1 MASETRSVAA
11 GAGPDDELA
20 HPRHGYQLQVPAM
33 AFPKAPAILASR
45 DLRGADLKG
54 NTAETSLRIYAW
66 MQLSRVADN
75 RILDLFRQGVIRGTV
90 TGGQGNEWMVV
101 PLALV
106 LDKALDVVCF
116 THRGLGGHLI
126 WSGHLCDHLNQYL
139 ANSQSPTRAR
149 EGNIHHGDPANRSL
163 PMISHL
169 GAMCGPVL
177 GATDSQRRFGRKA
190 VGVAFFGDGSS
201 STGDVHESLNLA
213 ALMSLPILFVIENNG
228 YAYSTP
234 TDEQFA
240 HGTDLWKRAEGYG
253 MEGLVIDCGDP
264 RDAARTLE
272 AAVEKVRSTSR
283 PMLVEA
289 RTLRLRGHAAYD
301 TCDYLRPGEAD
312 QFAAKDPLPHY
323 RTALAKELGAARI
336 DAIDAELGAF
346 IEECIKVAIAVPR
359 PDPTGME
366 KDLYAKVPKPF
377 SWTHEPSAPENVTMA
392 QALNRAIRKVLTER
406 PESIVLGQDIA
417 TYGGA
422 FKVTEN
428 LYSEFGRPRV
438 FNTPLAE
445 SACTGYAIGLA
456 VNGHRPIEEFQF
468 ADFATEATT
477 QITLNAATMH
487 FRSGAA
493 CPLVLRLPC
502 GAVGLGSF
510 HSQELESF
518 FLSMPGMKALY
529 PSNPQ
534 DAFNALLAASE
545 DDNPVLL
552 FEHKGLYRRG
562 KHPIAW
568 DPNYRD
574 VWCPKRVRE
583 GGFATL
589 VTYGDAVNLALEAC
603 DYLAAE
609 YDSNIEVFDL
619 RCLSPLDLSEIAPA
633 VAKTGRLIVL
643 HEGRKTHG
651 FGAEIVAR
659 ITEGTRV
666 PLKAPPLRIAAMDLP
681 VPFAHELEAA
691 FRPSKDTVIELIT
704 GWMS

>member
-1 MASETRSVAA
+1 MALPT
-11 GAGPDDELA
+11 
-20 HPRHGYQLQVPAM
+20 
-33 AFPKAPAILASR
+33 APAIFASR
-45 DLRGADLKG
+45 DLRAADLEK
-54 NTAETSLRIYAW
+54 NPSESRLRIYAW
-66 MQLSRVADN
+66 MQLARLVDN
-75 RILDLFRQGVIRGTV
+75 RILDLFRQGQIKGTV
-90 TGGQGNEWMVV
+90 TGGQGNEWMIV
-101 PLALV
+101 PLAL
-106 LDKALDVVCF
+106 LADKALDVVCF
-116 THRGLGGHLI
+116 THRDLGGHLI
-126 WSGHLCDHLNQYL
+126 WGGHLCGHLNQYF
-139 ANSQSPTRAR
+139 ANASSPTKAR

-177 GATDSQRRFGRKA
+177 GATDSQRRFGRRA
-190 VGVAFFGDGSS
+190 VGFAFFGDGSS
-201 STGDVHESLNLA
+201 STGDVHEAMNLA
-213 ALMSLPILFVIENNG
+213 SLQSLPIVFVIENNG

-240 HGTDLWKRAEGYG
+240 GGTELWQRAAAYG
-253 MEGLVIDCGDP
+253 MEGLVIDCREP
-264 RDAARTLE
+264 ERAAPVLAEVIER
-272 AAVEKVRSTSR
+272 VRSTSR

-312 QFAAKDPLPHY
+312 AFAARDPLPHL
-323 RTALAKELGAARI
+323 RRALASSEGAGRM
-336 DAIDAELGAF
+336 DAIDAEISAF
-346 IEECIKVAIAVPR
+346 IEACVKVAMAVPR
-359 PDPTGME
+359 PDPSGME
-366 KDLYAKVPKPF
+366 ADLFAPAPLPF
-377 SWTHEPSAPENVTMA
+377 PWRPEPVAPENLTMA
-392 QALNRAIRKVLTER
+392 QALNRALRKVLLER

-428 LYSEFGRPRV
+428 LYKEFGRSRV

-468 ADFATEATT
+468 ADFATEAMT

-487 FRSGAA
+487 FRSGAS
-493 CPLVLRLPC
+493 CPLVLRMPS

-518 FLSMPGMKALY
+518 FLAMPGLKALY

-534 DAFNALLAASE
+534 DAFNALLAACE
-545 DDNPVLL
+545 DNNPVLL

-568 DPNYRD
+568 DPAYRD
-574 VWCPKRVRE
+574 VWHPRRVRT
-583 GGFATL
+583 GDYATL
-589 VTYGDAVNLALEAC
+589 VTYGEAVHLALDAC
-603 DYLAAE
+603 EYLASE
-609 YDSNIEVFDL
+609 YECGIDVFDL
-619 RCLSPLDLSEIAPA
+619 RCLAPLDLSEILPS
-633 VAKTGRLIVL
+633 VARTGRLIVL

-659 ITEGTRV
+659 VAEASGTA
-666 PLKAPPLRIAAMDLP
+666 LKSPPLRIAALDLP
-681 VPFAHELEAA
+681 VPFAHELESA
-691 FRPSKDTVIELIT
+691 FRPSKDTVIQRIT
-704 GWMS
+704 EWMS

>member
-1 MASETRSVAA
+1 MGFEGPAATA
-11 GAGPDDELA
+11 GAGADDELA
-20 HPRHGYQLQVPAM
+20 HPARGDQRPIPAM

-45 DLRGADLKG
+45 DLRGADLVSDPEG
-54 NTAETSLRIYAW
+54 SSLRIYAW
-66 MQLSRVADN
+66 MQLARVADN

-90 TGGQGNEWMVV
+90 TGGQGNEWMIV
-101 PLALV
+101 PLTLL
-106 LDKALDVVCF
+106 LDKAKDVVCF

-126 WSGHLCDHLNQYL
+126 WSGHLCEHLNQYL
-139 ANSQSPTRAR
+139 ANAMSPTRAR

-213 ALMSLPILFVIENNG
+213 SLLSLPVVFVIENNG

-240 HGTDLWKRAEGYG
+240 RGTDLWRRAEGYG
-253 MEGLVIDCGDP
+253 MEGLVIECGDP
-264 RDAARTLE
+264 RDTARALGP
-272 AAVEKVRSTSR
+272 VIDRVRATSR
-283 PMLVEA
+283 PVLVEA

-312 QFAAKDPLPHY
+312 AFAARDPLPIY
-323 RTALAKELGAARI
+323 RDALARKLGAARI
-336 DAIDAELGAF
+336 DAVDAELGAF
-346 IEECIKVAIAVPR
+346 IEECIKVSIAVPR
-359 PDPTGME
+359 PDPKGME
-366 KDLYAKVPKPF
+366 ADLFAAVPAAFP
-377 SWTHEPSAPENVTMA
+377 WLREPGAPENLTMA
-392 QALNRAIRKVLTER
+392 QALNRAIRKVLAER

-428 LYSEFGRPRV
+428 LYGEFGRSRV

-468 ADFATEATT
+468 ADFATEAMT

-493 CPLVLRLPC
+493 CPLVLRLPS

-518 FLSMPGMKALY
+518 FLSMPGLKALY

-545 DDNPVLL
+545 DNNPVLL

-562 KHPIAW
+562 KHPVAW
-568 DPNYRD
+568 DPGYRGI
-574 VWCPKRVRE
+574 WHPKRIRE
-583 GGFATL
+583 GGYATL
-589 VTYGDAVNLALEAC
+589 VTYGEAVHLAAEAC

-609 YDSNIEVFDL
+609 YEADIEVFDL
-619 RCLSPLDLSEIAPA
+619 RCLSPLDLSEINAS
-633 VAKTGRLIVL
+633 VGRTGRLIVL
-643 HEGRKTHG
+643 HEGRRTHG

-659 ITEGTRV
+659 ITEGRKEA
-666 PLKAPPLRIAAMDLP
+666 LKAPPLRIAALDLP
-681 VPFAHELEAA
+681 VPFAHELESA
-691 FRPSKDTVIELIT
+691 FRPSKDKVIELIT